1 MDKRTII
8 ALILIFF
15 VFFISNKLLWKKPPQ
30 KQITNEQAQ
39 KAVVEK
45 NVKNNEILP
54 TKSST
59 LEKQNEYFN
68 DVELNDNIVL
78 ENDVVKM
85 IFTNQ
90 GGNIRQIFL
99 KDIMM
104 EDKKTPVELLLSDKG
119 LLNVKF
125 ITESESINL
134 ANHNFSYNQDDDIV
148 EFFIQSGDKKV
159 IQKVFRL
166 KENYNLS
173 MNLKIG
179 GFGVI
184 ESYNLGMDTGV
195 YFDYK
200 GDKRFT
206 NYIKEVSQIDNK
218 VVKVGLKNALKG
230 EKLSGNIDWTAVKSK
245 YFMLAAIPGR
255 RVDLRE
261 ISVSADNNLLKQIA
275 KIEVSRVKVD
285 DSFDFYFGPVDY
297 DNLKAYNIG
306 LENSMEFGWK
316 LIRPIS
322 KLILQLLKF
331 LYKLIPNYG
340 IAIIIMSIMI
350 KVIFYPLTHK
360 GMRSTHKMQEI
371 QPLIKEVQSKYKNN
385 PQKAQ
390 KEVMAIYKE
399 HGVSPLGGCLPLL
412 LQMPVFFALYPVLQS
427 TIALRHANFIFWIKD
442 LSVPDPYY
450 ILPIIMGISMFLQQ
464 KLMSPKP
471 APNMDEKQIAQMK
484 TQKMMMYGMPIFLVF
499 IFKSLPA
506 GLVLYWFSYNL
517 LSIGEQLLIKKG
529 GRNLVSQK
537 E

>member
-15 VFFISNKLLWKKPPQ
+15 VFFISNKLLWKEPPQ

-59 LEKQNEYFN
+59 LKKQNEYFN

-125 ITESESINL
+125 ITESKSINL

-148 EFFIQSGDKKV
+148 EFFVQSEGKKV
-159 IQKVFRL
+159 IQKLFQL

-173 MNLKIG
+173 MNLKIED
-179 GFGVI
+179 FGMI
-184 ESYNLGMDTGV
+184 DSYNLGMDTGV
-195 YFDYK
+195 YFDHN
-200 GDKRFT
+200 GDKRFKS
-206 NYIKEVSQIDNK
+206 YIKAVSQVDNNIEK
-218 VVKVGLKNALKG
+218 IGIKNAAKG
-230 EKLSGNIDWTAVKSK
+230 KLFYGNIDWTVVKSK

-261 ISVSADNNLLKQIA
+261 ISVSADNNSLKQIA
-275 KIEVSRVKVD
+275 KIEISRVKVD

-297 DNLKAYNIG
+297 DNLRTFNIG

-316 LIRPIS
+316 LIRPVS
-322 KLILQLLKF
+322 KLILKLLMF
-331 LYKLIPNYG
+331 LYKMIPNYG

-350 KVIFYPLTHK
+350 KVVFYPLTHK

-371 QPLIKEVQSKYKNN
+371 QPLVKEIQAKYKNN

-427 TIALRHANFIFWIKD
+427 TIALRHAEFVLWIKD
-442 LSVPDPYY
+442 LAVPDPYY
-450 ILPIIMGISMFLQQ
+450 VLPIIMGISMFLQQ
-464 KLMSPKP
+464 KLMSPKL
-471 APNMDEKQIAQMK
+471 APNMDEKQMMQMK

-506 GLVLYWFSYNL
+506 GLVLYWLSYNL
-517 LSIGEQLLIKKG
+517 LSIFEQIFIRKKSEA
-529 GRNLVSQK
+529 LVHQK
-537 E
+537 

>member
-261 ISVSADNNLLKQIA
+261 ISVSDNTSLKQIA

-412 LQMPVFFALYPVLQS
+412 LQFSLL
-427 TIALRHANFIFWIKD
+427 
-442 LSVPDPYY
+442 Y
-450 ILPIIMGISMFLQQ
+450 ILF
-464 KLMSPKP
+464 
-471 APNMDEKQIAQMK
+471 
-484 TQKMMMYGMPIFLVF
+484 
-499 IFKSLPA
+499 
-506 GLVLYWFSYNL
+506 YNL
-517 LSIGEQLLIKKG
+517 LLLLGMLILFFGLRIYLYLTPIIFYQL
-529 GRNLVSQK
+529 
-537 E
+537 

>member
-1 MDKRTII
+1 
-8 ALILIFF
+8 
-15 VFFISNKLLWKKPPQ
+15 
-30 KQITNEQAQ
+30 
-39 KAVVEK
+39 
-45 NVKNNEILP
+45 
-54 TKSST
+54 
-59 LEKQNEYFN
+59 
-68 DVELNDNIVL
+68 
-78 ENDVVKM
+78 
-85 IFTNQ
+85 
-90 GGNIRQIFL
+90 
-99 KDIMM
+99 
-104 EDKKTPVELLLSDKG
+104 
-119 LLNVKF
+119 
-125 ITESESINL
+125 
-134 ANHNFSYNQDDDIV
+134 
-148 EFFIQSGDKKV
+148 
-159 IQKVFRL
+159 
-166 KENYNLS
+166 
-173 MNLKIG
+173 
-179 GFGVI
+179 
-184 ESYNLGMDTGV
+184 
-195 YFDYK
+195 
-200 GDKRFT
+200 
-206 NYIKEVSQIDNK
+206 
-218 VVKVGLKNALKG
+218 
-230 EKLSGNIDWTAVKSK
+230 
-245 YFMLAAIPGR
+245 MLAAIPGR

-261 ISVSADNNLLKQIA
+261 ISVSADNTSLKQIA

-297 DNLKAYNIG
+297 DNLRTFNIG

-322 KLILQLLKF
+322 KLILKLLMF
-331 LYKLIPNYG
+331 LYKMIPNYG

-350 KVIFYPLTHK
+350 KVVFYPLTHK

-442 LSVPDPYY
+442 LAIPDPYY

-471 APNMDEKQIAQMK
+471 SSNMDEKQMAQMK

-506 GLVLYWFSYNL
+506 GLVLYWFSYNI

-529 GRNLVSQK
+529 GIRKAESGM
-537 E
+537 